1 MTQKKAA
8 KKKTAAKKT
17 AAKKTAAKK
26 TAAKKASA
34 KKKAAPKKAVT
45 KKSAP
50 KKAAPKKAAPKKAAA
65 KKAAVKKKAAPKKA
79 AAKKTA
85 ATKAAPKKA
94 APKKKAAV
102 KKAAPAKTSV
112 KKTAARKVAEVTAS
126 ASTASVRSVDRPMVA
141 ARKKATERGPVAT
154 PDSSSTASRESAGS
168 QTHSAAPRAGGA
180 EEAGRRRE
188 GSEAAG
194 EGGGSSRERSPEG
207 GRSSGRSR
215 GSGRG
220 RSRGRSRNRGRRSRG
235 EEGSRGPAQGGN
247 AEGASPQS
255 AGGPDSNRNQ
265 EGESRSGR
273 RNRGRR
279 NRGGQRSRRGRSSN
293 RNEPRPEISHAV
305 EAVAIREPESPDLGT
320 RTEDMDALQESGS
333 LARAA
338 ERLGIQQLHPEQER
352 AILHSMQGRDALVV
366 LPTGYG
372 KSACY
377 QLPSLLLPNPVVVV
391 SPLLALLEDQ
401 TKNLEKRG
409 VPVVRVDGTIRG
421 TARRKAMERI
431 AEGGPLLVMTTPE
444 TLAGEE
450 LRPVLLETGISLF
463 AVDEAHCA
471 SEWGH
476 DFRPAYLRLREM
488 LERYGRPPVLA
499 LTATATESVRED
511 LIRILDLNDPLVIAA
526 SPHRPN
532 LCFEV
537 IECGSTARL
546 RALTRLILR
555 LRRPGII
562 YCSTTKEVDAVW
574 GALKAMG
581 VPAHRYHGGMK
592 GSDRKAEQELFMK
605 RGRRLVMVATSA
617 FGLGID
623 KPDIRYVVHFQTPAS
638 LEQYIQE
645 AGRAGRDGRPS
656 HCILLHHFD
665 DRGIHEFLLGQSR
678 IRPQQL
684 FQLVKALAAYVEE
697 GRFPD
702 IIDLAAASQIAQRVT
717 SAVVA
722 MLESA
727 GLVELTTEKFVR
739 PLIPPEELVE
749 TARRLTEQFQR
760 LRKLDTER
768 LDSIEAY
775 ATFENCRAQFL
786 RAYFGVEAGPE
797 CGVCDMCRQAG
808 ERPGSFF
815 EPLRKKKAKKK
826 KARRGGAKKRPAKRG
841 RRRGSRGRSGR
852 RGGAQSPDQGKESTD
867 STS

>member
-1 MTQKKAA
+1 M
-8 KKKTAAKKT
+8 
-17 AAKKTAAKK
+17 
-26 TAAKKASA
+26 SA
-34 KKKAAPKKAVT
+34 
-45 KKSAP
+45 
-50 KKAAPKKAAPKKAAA
+50 
-65 KKAAVKKKAAPKKA
+65 
-79 AAKKTA
+79 
-85 ATKAAPKKA
+85 
-94 APKKKAAV
+94 
-102 KKAAPAKTSV
+102 
-112 KKTAARKVAEVTAS
+112 
-126 ASTASVRSVDRPMVA
+126 D
-141 ARKKATERGPVAT
+141 
-154 PDSSSTASRESAGS
+154 AG
-168 QTHSAAPRAGGA
+168 
-180 EEAGRRRE
+180 
-188 GSEAAG
+188 
-194 EGGGSSRERSPEG
+194 
-207 GRSSGRSR
+207 
-215 GSGRG
+215 
-220 RSRGRSRNRGRRSRG
+220 
-235 EEGSRGPAQGGN
+235 
-247 AEGASPQS
+247 
-255 AGGPDSNRNQ
+255 
-265 EGESRSGR
+265 
-273 RNRGRR
+273 
-279 NRGGQRSRRGRSSN
+279 
-293 RNEPRPEISHAV
+293 
-305 EAVAIREPESPDLGT
+305 
-320 RTEDMDALQESGS
+320 ALQESGS

-377 QLPSLLLPNPVVVV
+377 QIPSLLLPNPVVVV

-401 TKNLEKRG
+401 TRSLEKRG
-409 VPVVRVDGTIRG
+409 IPVVRVDGTVRG
-421 TARRKAMERI
+421 TARREAMERI
-431 AEGGPLLVMTTPE
+431 SAGGPLLVMTTPE
-444 TLAGEE
+444 TLAGEQ
-450 LRPVLLETGISLF
+450 LRPILLETGISLF

-476 DFRPAYLRLREM
+476 DFRPAYLRLHEM
-488 LERYGRPPVLA
+488 IERYGCPPVLA
-499 LTATATESVRED
+499 LTATATESVRGD
-511 LIRILDLNDPLVIAA
+511 LIRILDLNDPLVIVA

-562 YCSTTKEVDAVW
+562 YCSTTKEVDAVQ

-638 LEQYIQE
+638 LEQYVQE

-665 DRGIHEFLLGQSR
+665 DRSIHEFLLGQSR

-702 IIDLAAASQIAQRVT
+702 IVDLAAASQIAQRVT
-717 SAVVA
+717 SALVA

-727 GLVELTTEKFVR
+727 GLVELTTEKSVR
-739 PLIPPEELVE
+739 PLIGPEELVE
-749 TARRLTEQFQR
+749 TARKLTEQFQR

-775 ATFENCRAQFL
+775 ASSEQCRAQLL
-786 RAYFGVEAGPE
+786 RAYFGVDSGAE

-826 KARRGGAKKRPAKRG
+826 KARRGGAKKRSAKKG

-852 RGGAQSPDQGKESTD
+852 RGGAQTQTRGQESGP
-867 STS
+867 TS